1 MTKLTILSLF
11 WLFFSTNWA
20 ANAAQ
25 ILGAFDER
33 FAQRSETN
41 ACSSSFMVIDTKT
54 NKLKPEFLPPVPPS
68 SPTTHVI
75 PDFHATVVTKI
86 VAVRNE
92 WEAEWMMEVAASN
105 LIAQRQNIRRMN
117 NELRKALL

>member
-1 MTKLTILSLF
+1 MTKLTIVSLF

-20 ANAAQ
+20 AYDAQ

-33 FAQRSETN
+33 FSQKSDPK
-41 ACSSSFMVIDTKT
+41 ACYSSFLVIDTKT
-54 NKLKPEFLPPVPPS
+54 NKLMPAFSPPVPPS
-68 SPTTHVI
+68 SPNTHVI
-75 PDFHATVVTKI
+75 PDFHKDVVRKA

-92 WEAEWMMEVAASN
+92 WEAEWMMVLVRSLE
-105 LIAQRQNIRRMN
+105 IAQRENIRRMN

>member
-33 FAQRSETN
+33 FAQKSETN

-54 NKLKPEFLPPVPPS
+54 NRLRSTFLPPAPPS
-68 SPTTHVI
+68 SPNTHVI